1 MENIRHAIHRFLLD
15 YFPKYTIGRE
25 WRIQF
30 GYDLDWDNPVTL
42 NEKIQWLMANT
53 DTSLWTRLADKVQ
66 VRDFIREKGFGDT
79 LTELYGMWERA
90 EDIDIDN
97 LPEKCVLKC
106 NHDCESV
113 IILDKSKGFDS
124 QQIVNHFRNHLVPF
138 GYGSCEPHY
147 TRIKPMVMAEE
158 LIPKDNRIDSSS
170 LVDYK
175 FWCFNGFVHNCT
187 PCYDRKG
194 LDMVCDI
201 NLLNPWRL
209 YREGLTDEARKSQ
222 KFKDIPEPEH
232 LVEMIEICEVLSA
245 GFPEVRIDLYDTCGR
260 IYFGEMTF
268 SASSGKMRQFSNDF
282 QKEMGSCV
290 DLSLVRE
297 KR

>member
-1 MENIRHAIHRFLLD
+1 MGDFRSVVHKFLVD
-15 YFPKYTIGRE
+15 YFPKYMIGRE
-25 WRIQF
+25 WEIQF
-30 GYDLDWDNPVTL
+30 GKKMDWNNPVTL

-53 DTSLWTRLADKVQ
+53 DTSMWTRLADKVA

-79 LTELYGMWERA
+79 LTEVYGVWERA
-90 EDIDIDN
+90 EDSDFDS

-106 NHDCESV
+106 NHDCES
-113 IILDKSKGFDS
+113 IIMFDKSKGYDK
-124 QQIVNHFRNHLVPF
+124 QQIINHFKKHLVPF

-147 TRIKPMVMAEE
+147 TRIKPKVMAEE
-158 LIPKDNRIDSSS
+158 LIPMDPTVDSTS

-175 FWCFNGFVHNCT
+175 FWCFDGYVHNCT

-201 NLLNPWRL
+201 NLLEPWRL
-209 YREGLTDEARKSQ
+209 YREGLTKEYRESR
-222 KFKDIPEPEH
+222 
-232 LVEMIEICEVLSA
+232 EICKVLST

-268 SASSGKMRQFSNDF
+268 SAGSGKMRQFSDEY
-282 QKEMGSCV
+282 QKQMGSYV
-290 DLSLVRE
+290 KLP
-297 KR
+297 K

>member
-1 MENIRHAIHRFLLD
+1 MGDFRSVVHKFLVD
-15 YFPKYTIGRE
+15 YFPKYMIGRE
-25 WRIQF
+25 WKIQF
-30 GYDLDWDNPVTL
+30 GKKMDWNNPVTL

-53 DTSLWTRLADKVQ
+53 DTSMWTRLADKVA

-79 LTELYGMWERA
+79 LTEVYGVWERV
-90 EDIDIDN
+90 EDIDFDS

-106 NHDCESV
+106 NHDCES
-113 IILDKSKGFDS
+113 IIMFDKSKGYDK
-124 QQIVNHFRNHLVPF
+124 QQIINHFKKHLVPF

-147 TRIKPMVMAEE
+147 TKIKPKVMSEE
-158 LIPKDNRIDSSS
+158 LIPMDPTVDSSS

-175 FWCFNGFVHNCT
+175 FWCFDGYVHNCT

-201 NLLNPWRL
+201 NLLEPWRL
-209 YREGLTDEARKSQ
+209 YREGLTKEYRESRA
-222 KFKDIPEPEH
+222 FKDMPAPPN
-232 LVEMIEICEVLSA
+232 LDRMIEICKVLST

-268 SASSGKMRQFSNDF
+268 SAGSGKMRQFSDEY
-282 QKEMGSCV
+282 QRQMGSYV
-290 DLSLVRE
+290 KLP
-297 KR
+297 K